1 MTSELLYS
9 LLYSS
14 KPPPECLVNT
24 VHFIPNFVCLVLF
37 SRECTLWSK
46 TDLQGCQEIQNLTV
60 ELYKPSKLP
69 K

>member
-14 KPPPECLVNT
+14 KPPFECLNT
-24 VHFIPNFVCLVLF
+24 VYFIPNFLCLILF
-37 SRECTLWSK
+37 SRECRLWSK
-46 TDLQGCQEIQNLTV
+46 TDLQGCQEMQSLSV
-60 ELYKPSKLP
+60 ELYKLSKLP